1 MPTPPLNVFFCYAPE
16 DEDLCQDLEAHLKLL
31 VRQGYIT
38 ELSSRRIGVGAELHA
53 EIERQMDQAD
63 LILLLVSA
71 DFLASDRLY
80 EVELRRALSRRSRRP
95 EDVLGILLRPCDWAH
110 GDLAG
115 LEMEPVDPAKGAVV
129 PLTAWPS
136 RDDGLKRVAEE
147 IRRRAQKRMGSLSLN
162 PRSAHL
168 LAAPLG

>member
-1 MPTPPLNVFFCYAPE
+1 MPTQPLNVFFCYAPE
-16 DEDLCQDLEAHLKLL
+16 DEELCQDLEAHLKLL

-38 ELSSRRIGVGAELHA
+38 EISGRRIGAEARA
-53 EIERQMDQAD
+53 EIERQMDRAD

-80 EVELRRALSRRSRRP
+80 EVELRRALARRAERP
-95 EDVLGILLRPCDWAH
+95 EDVLGVLLRPCDWAH

-115 LEMEPVDPAKGAVV
+115 LEMEPIDPLKRVVV

-162 PRSAHL
+162 PRSARP